1 MSTMT
6 ATLTVAG
13 AAPTRTEEFILD
25 AAARLQRY
33 VARRML
39 ARVEHLRRDLER
51 TRAFDDA
58 RDAMLRQ
65 TLARGL

>member
-1 MSTMT
+1 MTSITATMT
-6 ATLTVAG
+6 VPG
-13 AAPTRTEEFILD
+13 VAPTRAEVLILD

-39 ARVEHLRRDLER
+39 ARAAHARRDEER

-58 RDAMLRQ
+58 RDAALRH
-65 TLARGL
+65 TLGRGI